1 MIDQRTRDIAQRL
14 LDAELRRREQ
24 SLARQASNVMERMS
38 SRGMLMSSV
47 TVTQITDLT
56 CLELRTR
63 AHVAWDTFQRVL
75 SDTGV
80 SLSQGLAVEL
90 KTWLESFIEVAFQS
104 LAKHLDHSVNGLGVG
119 WTITPLQDEAAALKR
134 EFGARADLLVAA
146 LEKRAPSAAASAPT
160 VMHFYGTVGAV
171 QTGAVSSAA
180 VSQHIGTAD
189 LAALTMAVERLAD
202 EIGAAAD
209 LEADARAELQEVLA
223 DIREELTKQKPNSIR
238 LRQLAMGAAT
248 AIQTTA
254 SLRPA
259 YEALRTALAPLGI
272 LLP

>member
-1 MIDQRTRDIAQRL
+1 MIDQRTLDIAQRL
-14 LDAELRRREQ
+14 LDAEFRRREQ
-24 SLARQASNVMERMS
+24 SLARETRNIQERMS
-38 SRGMLMSSV
+38 SRGVLMSSM

-80 SLSQGLAVEL
+80 SLSPQLAVEL
-90 KTWLESFIEVAFQS
+90 TSWLDSFINSSFQS
-104 LAKHLDHSVNGLGVG
+104 LARHLEQAVNNLGIG
-119 WTITPLQDEAAALKR
+119 WEITPLQDEAAAVKR
-134 EFGARADLLVAA
+134 EFAARADLLVAV
-146 LEKRAPSAAASAPT
+146 LEKRAPSGTGSAPT

-171 QTGAVSSAA
+171 QTGAVSSAT

-189 LAALTMAVERLAD
+189 LTALATAVERLAD
-202 EIGAAAD
+202 EVGAAAD
-209 LEADARAELQEVLA
+209 LQADAQAELQEVLA
-223 DIREELTKQKPNSIR
+223 DIRQELARQKPNSIR